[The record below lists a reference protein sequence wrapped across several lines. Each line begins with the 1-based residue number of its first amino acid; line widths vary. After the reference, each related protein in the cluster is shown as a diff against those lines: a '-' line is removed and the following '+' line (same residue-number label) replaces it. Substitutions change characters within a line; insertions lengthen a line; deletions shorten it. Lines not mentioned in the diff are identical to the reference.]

1 MLHCNLCET
10 RFNSGHAVIHPFKTM
25 KIPSPNHRRGFTLV
39 ELLVV
44 IAIIVVLA
52 AAGFG
57 AGAVALN
64 KANKITS
71 QATASALELAM
82 NNFYSDYGSL
92 PDVGDRVKTD
102 GGEGTK
108 LLEILLA
115 LEGDS
120 GKVQNSR
127 ATKYLSVKETKTKS
141 KGLLYNSSGRSV
153 EGLYDSWGSPF
164 TVELDVNLEERL
176 RFSVGAKQVTING
189 KKCAIYSPGAD
200 KKLGTEDD
208 VKTW

>member
-1 MLHCNLCET
+1 MRCILPENRVDSVRT
-10 RFNSGHAVIHPFKTM
+10 AIHPIIIMKT
-25 KIPSPNHRRGFTLV
+25 PSSNHRRGFTLV

-64 KANKITS
+64 KANKVTS
-71 QATASALELAM
+71 QATASALELAI
-82 NNFYSDYGSL
+82 NNFYSDYGAL

-102 GGEGTK
+102 TGDGTR
-108 LLEILLA
+108 LLEILLG

-127 ATKYLSVKETKTKS
+127 GNRYLNVKETKTKS

-176 RFSVGAKQVTING
+176 RFNVGSRQVTLNG

-200 KKLGTEDD
+200 KKLGTDDD

>member
-1 MLHCNLCET
+1 MLRCNFEKY
-10 RFNSGHAVIHPFKTM
+10 RFDSVHADIHPTTTM
-25 KIPSPNHRRGFTLV
+25 KTPSSNHRRGFTLV

-44 IAIIVVLA
+44 ISIIVVLA

-57 AGAVALN
+57 AGMVAIN
-64 KANKITS
+64 RANKMTS
-71 QATASALELAM
+71 QASASALELAI
-82 NNFYSDYGSL
+82 NSFYQDYGCL

-102 GGEGTK
+102 KGDGTK
-108 LLEILLA
+108 LLEILLG

-120 GKVQNSR
+120 GKIQNSR
-127 ATKYLSVKETKTKS
+127 QTKYLTVKETKTKS

-164 TVELDVNLEERL
+164 TVEFDINLEDRL
-176 RFSVGAKQVTING
+176 RFSVGSKQVTLNG